1 MEFCPFSSVFM
12 IVLAVTSCHQNLGP
26 TSWHLCD
33 LISNTLSLSMEFG
46 PAVYLDS
53 KQLLYC
59 LFWQRSHQAE
69 TLVGDVPA
77 VLRVQSARHLLTWV
91 VVREHGVVRVAEKK
105 TSTSMIQS
113 SNKGGFVEICLA
125 TCFTFPMFTSYYV
138 TVFGLKIEASGI
150 LVSKSA
156 YSWWNLKE
164 MKHVCLC
171 HQMID

>member
-26 TSWHLCD
+26 TSWQLCD

-69 TLVGDVPA
+69 TLVEVVPA
-77 VLRVQSARHLLTWV
+77 VLRVQSAQHLLTWV

-138 TVFGLKIEASGI
+138 TGFGLKIEASGI
-150 LVSKSA
+150 L
-156 YSWWNLKE
+156 L
-164 MKHVCLC
+164 
-171 HQMID
+171 